1 MMPHASPPGQRRS
14 GRARRRE
21 KIAMTDLTHRLAL
34 HTWSID
40 TTPLRAALD
49 AARAGGFD
57 AMELRRIDF
66 IRCHESGMSNEQVL
80 DMVRASGMKVAVLG
94 TEYGLLFAEGTERRR
109 LMDVF
114 TETCRNAVA
123 MGCPMIMT
131 APGQNNGTI
140 EQAALSLR
148 EAAQIALDH
157 GLRLALE
164 FNSQHDVI
172 NGLEIAREIIAKA
185 GHPAAGL
192 LLDAYHLQRS
202 GSPGRA
208 FEHVAPEEIFTFQ
221 YSDVPAGPPPGQ
233 RRPTDRLLPGAGIVQ
248 WQAVFDLLIEKGY
261 AGYLSFEA
269 PNPALWARPA
279 ADVAREAAEATR
291 RLLTER

>member
-1 MMPHASPPGQRRS
+1 MGPGIIMAPS
-14 GRARRRE
+14 FPGFL
-21 KIAMTDLTHRLAL
+21 MTDLARRLAL
-34 HTWSID
+34 HTWSLD
-40 TTPLRAALD
+40 TTPLADALA

-66 IRCHESGMSNEQVL
+66 TRCFDAGLSNNQVL
-80 DMVRASGMKVAVLG
+80 DMVKASGMKIAVLG
-94 TEYGLLFAEGTERRR
+94 TEYGLLFADGDERRR
-109 LMDVF
+109 LFDVF
-114 TETCRNAVA
+114 TRTCANAVA

-131 APGQNNGTI
+131 APGQNAGTPAR
-140 EQAALSLR
+140 AALALR
-148 EAAQIALDH
+148 EAAQIAAGH

-172 NGLEIAREIIAKA
+172 NHLEIAREIIAQA

-192 LLDAYHLQRS
+192 LIDAYHLQRS

-208 FEHVAPEEIFTFQ
+208 FEHVAAEEIFTFQ

-233 RRPTDRLLPGAGIVQ
+233 RRPTDRLIPGTGVVQ
-248 WQAVFDLLIEKGY
+248 WQAVFDLLREKNY

-269 PNPALWARPA
+269 PNPALWARPPA
-279 ADVAREAAEATR
+279 EVAREAAQATR
-291 RLLTER
+291 RLLALP